1 MLVKW
6 VACEKRSHVRIKVM
20 ENRGRGHG
28 RPRRQEATEDMNELA
43 KMMRTMMEIM
53 DAIEAAHRRQWEIE

>member
-1 MLVKW
+1 
-6 VACEKRSHVRIKVM
+6 M

-53 DAIEAAHRRQWEIE
+53 DAIEATHRRQWEIE